1 MEKWDEAFKLFQE
14 SNGHITSQKIADKL
28 GVKLSQVKY
37 WRKKFKWKDKLNKN
51 RGAPLGN
58 KNALG
63 NKGGGAPEGNLN
75 NFKHGNYIDESK
87 FSSKKFL
94 AKYIPKATIKIID
107 DIEDSGINS
116 LDILWMNITTLLAA
130 IIRSQKIM
138 HVKSKNDLTKELKRE
153 KIKSKSKN
161 TGKTSSSESE
171 KELEYE
177 LQFAWDKQAN
187 FLQAQAKAMKTL
199 EGLINSYEKL
209 LHTNWDL
216 ASEEQK
222 ARVEKLKAEISK
234 LNGDDKEMED
244 MSETEDDIYGN
255 EEEENN

>member
-1 MEKWDEAFKLFQE
+1 MDKWDEAFKLFQE
-14 SNGHITSQKIADKL
+14 SNGHITSKKIADKL

-94 AKYIPKATIKIID
+94 AKYMPKATSKIID

-116 LDILWMNITTLLAA
+116 LDILWINITTQLAA
-130 IIRSQKIM
+130 IIRSIKIM
-138 HVKSKNDLTKELKRE
+138 HVKSKNDLTKVLKKE
-153 KIKSKSKN
+153 TWGEN
-161 TGKTSSSESE
+161 SSS
-171 KELEYE
+171 KEYE
-177 LQFAWDKQAN
+177 LQFAWDKQAT
-187 FLQAQAKAMKTL
+187 FLQAQSKAIKTL
-199 EGLINSYEKL
+199 ESLINSYEKL
-209 LHTNWDL
+209 LHANWDL
-216 ASEEQK
+216 ATEEQK
-222 ARVEKLKAEISK
+222 ARIEVLKSKIVNNEKSK
-234 LNGDDKEMED
+234 EDKIDE
-244 MSETEDDIYGN
+244 YFAKL
-255 EEEENN
+255 EEGIRNA

>member
-94 AKYIPKATIKIID
+94 AKYMPKVTSKIVN
-107 DIEDSGINS
+107 DIEDSGLNS
-116 LDILWMNITTLLAA
+116 LDILWVNIVTQFTA
-130 IIRSQKIM
+130 ILRSQKIM
-138 HVKSKNDLTKELKRE
+138 YVTSKRDLTKVLKKE
-153 KIKSKSKN
+153 TYGKN
-161 TGKTSSSESE
+161 PSE
-171 KELEYE
+171 EYE

-187 FLQAQAKAMKTL
+187 FLQAQSKAMKTL

-234 LNGDDKEMED
+234 LNGEDKEMED
-244 MSETEDDIYGN
+244 ISETEDDIYGN

>member
-94 AKYIPKATIKIID
+94 AKYMPKATSKIID

-116 LDILWMNITTLLAA
+116 LDILWINITTQLAA

-138 HVKSKNDLTKELKRE
+138 HVKSKNDLTKVLKKE
-153 KIKSKSKN
+153 TWGEN
-161 TGKTSSSESE
+161 SSS
-171 KELEYE
+171 KEYE

-187 FLQAQAKAMKTL
+187 FLQAQSKAMKTL

-209 LHTNWDL
+209 LHANWDL
-216 ASEEQK
+216 ATEEQK
-222 ARVEKLKAEISK
+222 TRIEVLKSRIIKDDVNNNTNSTAKLDSI
-234 LNGDDKEMED
+234 LNQLK
-244 MSETEDDIYGN
+244 EDDN
-255 EEEENN
+255 E

>member
-94 AKYIPKATIKIID
+94 AKYMPKATSKIID

-116 LDILWMNITTLLAA
+116 LDILWINITTQLAA

-138 HVKSKNDLTKELKRE
+138 HVKSKNDLTEVLKKETWGE
-153 KIKSKSKN
+153 N
-161 TGKTSSSESE
+161 SSS
-171 KELEYE
+171 KEYE

-187 FLQAQAKAMKTL
+187 FLQAQSKAMKTL

-244 MSETEDDIYGN
+244 ISETEEDIYGN

>member
-94 AKYIPKATIKIID
+94 AKYMPKVTSKIVN
-107 DIEDSGINS
+107 DIEDSGLNS
-116 LDILWMNITTLLAA
+116 LDILWVNIVTQFTA
-130 IIRSQKIM
+130 ILRSQKIM
-138 HVKSKNDLTKELKRE
+138 HVTSKSDLTKVLKKE
-153 KIKSKSKN
+153 TYGKN
-161 TGKTSSSESE
+161 PSE
-171 KELEYE
+171 EYE

-187 FLQAQAKAMKTL
+187 FLQAQSKAMKTL

-234 LNGDDKEMED
+234 LNGEDKEMED
-244 MSETEDDIYGN
+244 ISETEDDIYGN

>member
-87 FSSKKFL
+87 FLSKKFL
-94 AKYIPKATIKIID
+94 AKYMPKATSKIID

-116 LDILWMNITTLLAA
+116 LDILWINITTQLAA

-138 HVKSKNDLTKELKRE
+138 HVKSKNDLTKVLKKE
-153 KIKSKSKN
+153 TCGENSYSK
-161 TGKTSSSESE
+161 
-171 KELEYE
+171 EYE

-187 FLQAQAKAMKTL
+187 FLQAQSKAMKTL

-209 LHTNWDL
+209 LNTNWDL

-222 ARVEKLKAEISK
+222 TRVEKLKAEVNK
-234 LNGDDKEMED
+234 LTGDNLEMED
-244 MSETEDDIYGN
+244 ISETEDDIYGN